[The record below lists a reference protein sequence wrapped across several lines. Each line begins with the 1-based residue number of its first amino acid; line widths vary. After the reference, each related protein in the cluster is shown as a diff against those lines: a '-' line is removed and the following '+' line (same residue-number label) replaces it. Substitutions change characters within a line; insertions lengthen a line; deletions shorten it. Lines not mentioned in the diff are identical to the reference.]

1 MWSAWTDTFQEE
13 TERKKNILKIV
24 KVLNNLPL
32 NDEILSIHFSALN
45 GKEKKKWDK
54 YKISVMEENYFN

>member
-45 GKEKKKWDK
+45 GKEKK
-54 YKISVMEENYFN
+54 VRQVQNLCNGRELL